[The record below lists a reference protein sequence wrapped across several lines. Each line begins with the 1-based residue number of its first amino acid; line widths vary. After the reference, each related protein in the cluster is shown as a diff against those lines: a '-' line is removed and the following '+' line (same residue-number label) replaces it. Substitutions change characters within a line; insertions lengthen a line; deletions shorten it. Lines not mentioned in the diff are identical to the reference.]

1 LCFLNSHVVFAPSS
15 SNGYASKSFS
25 GLTDLLESV
34 GNQTEVQKPAEWAL
48 IKEHLSV
55 IAFMIQAAGKSLSDD
70 LY

>member
-1 LCFLNSHVVFAPSS
+1 V
-15 SNGYASKSFS
+15 
-25 GLTDLLESV
+25 DLLEFV
-34 GNQTEVQKPAEWAL
+34 GNKTEVQKPAEWAL